1 LFQEICT
8 ALTRMK
14 AQIKRAV
21 LRSGLLQLAGRVRGC
36 SAAILM
42 YHSVMEDPAAQE
54 AYLGEI
60 VHSRDVFRAQ
70 MELLAQRFHPT
81 SLDQVGRF
89 VKGEGEIPSRAVVV
103 TFDDGYA
110 DNYDVAA
117 PILQDVGVPAT
128 FYATV
133 ECVERRTLPW
143 PARLRFCFRN
153 TKKAGWTDPSG
164 ESWPLSSDVERENAL
179 QRSCD
184 ECCRLAGSVQEEYVA
199 RVANELDT
207 HVPAASGSLMMS
219 YEQMRALLRQGH
231 IVGSHTMTHPNM
243 AYVDPEVA
251 RGELSQSKQRLEKEL
266 GGAVQHFAYPC
277 PALSPHWT
285 EHTVAASRAA
295 GYETAVTTNPGLSRS
310 GDDPLRLKRVGAN
323 KTVEGLRWSLE
334 TAFAGRLR

>member
-1 LFQEICT
+1 
-8 ALTRMK
+8 MK
-14 AQIKRAV
+14 EQIKKAV

-42 YHSVMEDPAAQE
+42 YHSVMEDPGAQE

-164 ESWPLSSDVERENAL
+164 ESWPLSSD
-179 QRSCD
+179 
-184 ECCRLAGSVQEEYVA
+184 
-199 RVANELDT
+199 
-207 HVPAASGSLMMS
+207 
-219 YEQMRALLRQGH
+219 
-231 IVGSHTMTHPNM
+231 
-243 AYVDPEVA
+243 
-251 RGELSQSKQRLEKEL
+251 
-266 GGAVQHFAYPC
+266 
-277 PALSPHWT
+277 
-285 EHTVAASRAA
+285 
-295 GYETAVTTNPGLSRS
+295 
-310 GDDPLRLKRVGAN
+310 
-323 KTVEGLRWSLE
+323 
-334 TAFAGRLR
+334 